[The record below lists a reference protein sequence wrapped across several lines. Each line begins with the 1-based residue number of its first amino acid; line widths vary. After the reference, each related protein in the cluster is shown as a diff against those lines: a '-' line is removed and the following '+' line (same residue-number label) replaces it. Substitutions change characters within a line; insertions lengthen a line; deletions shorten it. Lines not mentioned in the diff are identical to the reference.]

1 MAKYLAF
8 LFALALIVLPWE
20 ASSHRSVCHRWHSC
34 PSDSGTYICGDQGYC
49 SQCPDSQYCL
59 DREPRRVSEQDRGGK
74 TQSSRDLSA
83 LTFDEILELIQPMT
97 PLQVKTYLQSLK
109 GKKLQGLGLVED
121 VIRSYNPGKRRYE
134 GYNVL
139 INLGPPDYSLSKWD
153 VEVNVPESAALKL
166 NEDQPVKFAG
176 TIESI
181 WINPLSKGS
190 LRLTLEDGSAMVTE
204 TSRLQPASVRPK
216 APEAKKRRPELT
228 RVVRIGTYEVRS
240 PTFVYS
246 EPREDSRKITR
257 IEEGTKV
264 NVVGVRGDWLEIRSK
279 HGRPPGFIRKDSV
292 VPIGS
297 R

>member
-1 MAKYLAF
+1 MAKYLIL

-20 ASSHRSVCHRWHSC
+20 ASGHRSGCHHWHSC
-34 PSDSGTYICGDQGYC
+34 PSDSGTYICGDTGHC
-49 SQCPDSQYCL
+49 SRCSDNQYCL
-59 DREPRRVSEQDRGGK
+59 NRNPRRISEQDRGGK
-74 TQSSRDLSA
+74 TQSSRGLSA

-97 PLQVKTYLQSLK
+97 RLQVKAYLQSLK
-109 GKKLQGLGLVED
+109 GKKLQGLGFVED

-166 NEDQPVKFAG
+166 DKDQPVTFTG
-176 TIESI
+176 IIESI

-190 LRLTLEDGSAMVTE
+190 VRLTLKDGRTMSTV
-204 TSRLQPASVRPK
+204 TSRLQPPSVRPK
-216 APEAKKRRPELT
+216 ALEAKKHRPEPT
-228 RVVRIGTYEVRS
+228 RVVRTGAYEVRY

-246 EPREDSRKITR
+246 DPSQDSRKITR
-257 IEEGTKV
+257 LEEGTKV
-264 NVVGVRGDWLEIRSK
+264 NVVGGKGDWFEIRSK
-279 HGRPPGFIRKDSV
+279 HGRPPGFIKKDSV
-292 VPIGS
+292 MPMVG